1 MKQRFILTSTLLL
14 SIMFVN
20 VYSVASGTYNHSTH
34 GNERN
39 NKQVE
44 MTQKV
49 KSTSDTK
56 SVVMQDDA
64 LVIPYV
70 DKHEHSYSYP
80 VLVKSTRPEDIFNY
94 VLQHKKDFQIATN
107 KKLKLD
113 ELVHNPQYDYKKYFF
128 ILNNK
133 VDFDV
138 FYNVIDEQD
147 NKKYQNV
154 IFQYD
159 KKYYFFNMIEENDKY
174 FLVKVEEKY
183 MKRKH
188 DILIKNFSK

>member
-1 MKQRFILTSTLLL
+1 
-14 SIMFVN
+14 MFVN

-39 NKQVE
+39 NKQVQ

-49 KSTSDTK
+49 KSTSGTK

-70 DKHEHSYSYP
+70 DKHENSYP

-94 VLQHKKDFQIATN
+94 VLQHKKDFQIVTN

-113 ELVHNPQYDYKKYFF
+113 ELVNNPQYDYKKYFF

-138 FYNVIDEQD
+138 FYNVIHEQD

>member
-1 MKQRFILTSTLLL
+1 MKQRFVLTLTLLL

-20 VYSVASGTYNHSTH
+20 VYSVASGTYNHFTH
-34 GNERN
+34 GNEKN
-39 NKQVE
+39 NKQVQ

-56 SVVMQDDA
+56 SDVMQDDT

-70 DKHEHSYSYP
+70 DKHENSYP

-138 FYNVIDEQD
+138 FYNVIYEQD

-159 KKYYFFNMIEENDKY
+159 KKYYFFNMIEDNDKY

>member
-1 MKQRFILTSTLLL
+1 MKQRFILTLTLLL

-20 VYSVASGTYNHSTH
+20 VYSVAANTYNHSTH
-34 GNERN
+34 SNEKN
-39 NKQVE
+39 NKQVQA
-44 MTQKV
+44 TQKV

-56 SVVMQDDA
+56 SVVMQDDT
-64 LVIPYV
+64 LVISYV
-70 DKHEHSYSYP
+70 DKHEHSYP
-80 VLVKSTRPEDIFNY
+80 VLVKSTRSEDIFNY

-107 KKLKLD
+107 KKLRLD
-113 ELVHNPQYDYKKYFF
+113 DLVNNPQYDYKKYFF

-138 FYNVIDEQD
+138 FYNVIYEQD

-154 IFQYD
+154 IFKYD
-159 KKYYFFNMIEENDKY
+159 KKYYFFNMIEENNKY

>member
-20 VYSVASGTYNHSTH
+20 VYSVASGTYNNSTH

-49 KSTSDTK
+49 KSTSYTK

-70 DKHEHSYSYP
+70 DNHDNSYP

-94 VLQHKKDFQIATN
+94 VIQHKKDFQIATN

-113 ELVHNPQYDYKKYFF
+113 KLVHNPQYDYKKYFF

>member
-1 MKQRFILTSTLLL
+1 MKHRFILTLTLLL

-20 VYSVASGTYNHSTH
+20 VYSVASGTYNYSTH

-39 NKQVE
+39 NKQVQ
-44 MTQKV
+44 MIQKV

-70 DKHEHSYSYP
+70 DKHENSYP

-94 VLQHKKDFQIATN
+94 VLQHKKDFQIVTN

-113 ELVHNPQYDYKKYFF
+113 ELVNNPQYDYKKYFF

-138 FYNVIDEQD
+138 FYNVIHEQD

-174 FLVKVEEKY
+174 FLIKVEEKY
-183 MKRKH
+183 MKHKH

>member
-1 MKQRFILTSTLLL
+1 MKQRFVLTLTLLL

-20 VYSVASGTYNHSTH
+20 VYSVASGTYNHFTH
-34 GNERN
+34 GNEKN
-39 NKQVE
+39 NKQVQ

-56 SVVMQDDA
+56 SDVMQDDT

-70 DKHEHSYSYP
+70 DKHENSYP

-138 FYNVIDEQD
+138 FYNVIYEQD

>member
-1 MKQRFILTSTLLL
+1 
-14 SIMFVN
+14 MFVN